1 MPYNLFQKSKSSRK
15 EVFFPVDQRTIFRMG
30 ANFPAF
36 SCLAFRF
43 MIEYFYRMRERSLC
57 MKKLVGVVTCV
68 VLLTSMIS
76 VASADIFFDYTT
88 SAISGFPTWSN
99 LALQS
104 NGKIGTSPGMM
115 EQTLLRTAV
124 QSFAS
129 SQMKVITQAPCGF
142 TQQDPQTIM
151 HIMIQP
157 RMVKQ
162 TQHQLDVWMTEIQ
175 ALCGLPVLSMTKLRV
190 PHPVYTGCGTLVIRY
205 LEVMS

>member
-104 NGKIGTSPGMM
+104 NGKNWHFTWDDGTNIASN
-115 EQTLLRTAV
+115 RRAV
-124 QSFAS
+124 VRILTDEGNYAS
-129 SQMKVITQAPCGF
+129 SLWVYSTRSTNYHAYNDSASYGKANTTPAG
-142 TQQDPQTIM
+142 
-151 HIMIQP
+151 
-157 RMVKQ
+157 R
-162 TQHQLDVWMTEIQ
+162 LDDRDT
-175 ALCGLPVLSMTKLRV
+175 GTLRV
-190 PHPVYTGCGTLVIRY
+190 AGTFY
-205 LEVMS
+205 D